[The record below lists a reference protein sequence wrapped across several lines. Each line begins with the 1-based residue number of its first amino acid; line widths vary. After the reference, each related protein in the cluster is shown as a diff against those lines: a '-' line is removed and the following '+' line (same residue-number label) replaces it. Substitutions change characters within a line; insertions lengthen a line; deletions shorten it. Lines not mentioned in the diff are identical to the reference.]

1 MDVTI
6 LNERILLVFFLT
18 FQARDF
24 ELSVSTDLIREIIP
38 KADRMNDMPTL

>member
-18 FQARDF
+18 LQARNF
-24 ELSVSTDLIREIIP
+24 ELSVSADLIREIIP
-38 KADRMNDMPTL
+38 KADRMNDMPTF